1 MVMTASKPI
10 EYGYVVYIDEAG
22 ETGLSK
28 VRPIDENGS
37 SEWFVL
43 SAVVLKAKW
52 EDDVVDW
59 VRDIRD
65 GIGLKQRPDIHY
77 RTLSPTRKIAA
88 CSRIAALPV
97 RGFVVA
103 SNKKNMRRHRN
114 ANAAKIPSQQW
125 FYNWCIRLLMERV
138 TAFCSDRTIQDHGRR
153 LPVKIEFSRCGGH
166 RYSQTRAYQSY
177 LRFQQEGDKVY
188 LQKRQ
193 PVRDMLST
201 DLMFD
206 YPHQQR
212 AGLQLADIVA
222 SAFYQAADAE
232 GPGEWS
238 TAAASALAPIMAREN
253 GMQRN
258 FGVALFPTPDWKADL
273 TENQK
278 EIFREFGYDFIGW

>member
-1 MVMTASKPI
+1 MASDQA
-10 EYGYVVYIDEAG
+10 EYGYVVYIDEGG
-22 ETGLSK
+22 ETGLAK

-43 SAVVLKAKW
+43 SAVVMRAKW
-52 EDDVVDW
+52 EPDVVGW

-65 GIGLKQRPDIHY
+65 GIGLKQRPDLHF
-77 RTLSPTRKIAA
+77 RTLSPTRKVAV
-88 CSRIAALPV
+88 CNRIAALPV
-97 RGFVVA
+97 RGFVIA
-103 SNKKNMRRHRN
+103 SNKKNMRRYHN

-138 TAFCSDRTIQDHGRR
+138 TAFCSERTARDYGERR
-153 LPVKIEFSRCGGH
+153 PIKIEFSRCGGH
-166 RYSQTRAYQSY
+166 RYSQTKAYHSY
-177 LRFQQEGDKVY
+177 LSFQQEGDKVY

-206 YPHQQR
+206 FPHQQR

-222 SAFYQAADAE
+222 SAFYQAVDAS

-238 TAAASALAPIMAREN
+238 IAGASALAPIMAREN
-253 GMQRN
+253 GKQRD

-278 EIFREFGYDFIGW
+278 EIFRVFDYDFIGW